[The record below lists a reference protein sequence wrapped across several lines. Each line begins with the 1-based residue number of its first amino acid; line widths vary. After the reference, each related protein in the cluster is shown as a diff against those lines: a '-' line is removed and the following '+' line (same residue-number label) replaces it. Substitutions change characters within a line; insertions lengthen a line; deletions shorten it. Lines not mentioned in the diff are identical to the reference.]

1 MKNYI
6 TIAALLAAGAAAN
19 AAIVYPEADVVFD
32 SFTAEC
38 ITATGQIYGDYALK
52 NGSANQYK
60 PTVNDDGTVTFSS
73 NGGNVLY
80 LAGPAQDSGI
90 LGKVGTTGV
99 TITMTISDLTYASSA
114 IAPRAIVSTNIIESS
129 AQGFWGLGMT
139 DETTVKGI
147 WSTAI
152 WSNAANTGWTL
163 PIDGKFV
170 LTLVSQNANTF
181 IYKDGELLGTISGLG
196 VSTTEY
202 IIKQINI
209 GNTSGGSAGVGM
221 TLHNLYVH
229 TSALSA
235 DQVSA
240 FYEAVIP
247 EPSMFGLLAGLG
259 ALALVGA
266 RRRRSR

>member
-6 TIAALLAAGAAAN
+6 TIAALLAAGTAAAN
-19 AAIVYPEADVVFD
+19 AAIVYPKADVVFD
-32 SFTAEC
+32 SFTADC
-38 ITATGQIYGDYALK
+38 ITGTGQIYGDYTLK
-52 NGSANQYK
+52 NGSADQYK

-80 LAGPAQDSGI
+80 LAGPAPDSGI
-90 LGKVGTTGV
+90 LGKVGTSGV

-114 IAPRAIVSTNIIESS
+114 TAPRAIVSTNINGET
-129 AQGFWGLGMT
+129 AQAYWGLGMT

-147 WSTAI
+147 WTTNI
-152 WSNAANTGWTL
+152 WSGSANTGWTL
-163 PIDGKFV
+163 PMDEKFV
-170 LTLVSQNANTF
+170 LTLVSQNTNTF

-196 VSTTEY
+196 TSSAKL
-202 IIKQINI
+202 IKQINF
-209 GNTSGGSAGVGM
+209 GNTSGGNAGVGM